1 MEKEM
6 PFGPKIYNSQGGQ
19 MFKQKVAAEYCV
31 KKETVWQ
38 PIHYPF
44 YVFFINLFNFSFPT
58 FFLKGEMEWSRMS
71 LG

>member
-31 KKETVWQ
+31 KKETV
-38 PIHYPF
+38 
-44 YVFFINLFNFSFPT
+44 
-58 FFLKGEMEWSRMS
+58 
-71 LG
+71 